1 MRSLRQAL
9 AATALAVLGLVV
21 GLGLVEGTVRLLAP
35 AGGDLRGLH
44 ELRPDRPWL
53 YGLVPSAVRRLRAS
67 GDVVYAI
74 NADGFRDRPRSREPP
89 PGTFRIAV
97 VGDSVAF
104 GYGVSQDDT
113 FASRLERRLAA
124 ASPVPVEVLNLG
136 VNGYNPYTEA
146 ALFADIG
153 RAYRPALVL
162 VQFCVNDLNDPTLHF
177 DASTLQ
183 ALRADELP
191 DEAFPDPAARRRRP
205 PPSPWLRA
213 CLRSRACALLHERW
227 LRDEDPAALAA
238 ALVPRDD
245 PSPTELGWLDRQYT
259 AIQRAAAPAPVAV
272 VVFPYA
278 GQLDGPER
286 PRLQQRLGALGR
298 LAGRPTIDLLPAF
311 RAAAASGE
319 PLFLDTWHPTARG
332 HAVAAAAIAD
342 QLACAGLVPVPP
354 PPGGCPSR

>member
-1 MRSLRQAL
+1 MPTVRRAL
-9 AATALAVLGLVV
+9 ATAALAVLGLGI
-21 GLGLVEGTVRLLAP
+21 GLGLVEGVVRVLDP

-53 YGLVPSAVRRLRAS
+53 YGLVPSSVRRLRAS
-67 GDVVYAI
+67 GDVVYAV
-74 NADGFRDRPRSREPP
+74 NADGFRDAPRAREPA
-89 PGTFRIAV
+89 PGTFRIV
-97 VGDSVAF
+97 VLGDSVAF
-104 GYGVSQDDT
+104 GYGVAQDET
-113 FASRLERRLAA
+113 FPSRLERRLAA
-124 ASPVPVEVLNLG
+124 ASAVPIEVLNLA

-146 ALFADIG
+146 ALFADVG

-183 ALRADELP
+183 ALRTDELP
-191 DEAFPDPAARRRRP
+191 DEAFPDPATRRRQP
-205 PPSPWLRA
+205 PPSPAVRT
-213 CLRSRACALLHERW
+213 CLRSRACALLYERW
-227 LRDEDPAALAA
+227 LRDEDAEALAA

-259 AIQRAAAPAPVAV
+259 AIQRAAAPAPVVV

-278 GQLDGPER
+278 GQLEGPER
-286 PRLQQRLGALGR
+286 PPLQQRLGALGH

-311 RAAAASGE
+311 RAAAASGD

-332 HAVAAAAIAD
+332 HAVAAAEVAD

-354 PPGGCPSR
+354 PGACPSR